1 MHPHTRTHTRRMRVP
16 LPARSQVTRNSSLL
30 MILTNAPIVVVQPTL
45 SLLPS
50 PSTPHGSL
58 TAQNLVENSSFENL
72 CSIMFRS
79 DSDLSAREL
88 QNLVG
93 VCFQGWNEPRWTA
106 RQEVSTADAA
116 RPPSVHTLNVCVC
129 AAWCGHPP
137 SLPHPTARVAQIP
150 RFWTLS
156 SFFPPTYFHF
166 LTCQQC
172 SNDVVWV

>member
-45 SLLPS
+45 ISLLPS
-50 PSTPHGSL
+50 PSTPQSSDV
-58 TAQNLVENSSFENL
+58 TAQNLL
-72 CSIMFRS
+72 KIPLLKTCMFRS
-79 DSDLSAREL
+79 RFRLERERASEF
-88 QNLVG
+88 G
-93 VCFQGWNEPRWTA
+93 GCFQGWNEPRWTA

-116 RPPSVHTLNVCVC
+116 RPPSVHTPNVCVC